1 MVELIEFGEFVS
13 CAGGESENSS
23 RIFSSSVSSELL
35 AELGEPI
42 TVDEMSCAFDIEP
55 ALFNW
60 FRSLES
66 ICELLGK
73 QLFMLLIIID
83 EELTVDEKREERRRN

>member
-1 MVELIEFGEFVS
+1 MVELIEFGELVS

-23 RIFSSSVSSELL
+23 SIFSSSVSSELL
-35 AELGEPI
+35 AELGDPI
-42 TVDEMSCAFDIEP
+42 TVDEMSCAFDIEL

-83 EELTVDEKREERRRN
+83 EELTAGEEEERD